1 MSALELLHKLPL
13 AINPQAIAGIDRTI
27 QFNTSQPAYVVIRDG
42 ACEVT
47 EGSADA
53 ADLTLNLSDND
64 LVALLTGKLDGMMAM
79 MSGRLKLKGD
89 MGLATQLGR
98 YFDASRLG

>member
-1 MSALELLHKLPL
+1 MSALELLHKLPF
-13 AINPQAIAGIDRTI
+13 AINPQATAGIDRTI